1 MDNNL
6 KPVLKWAGGKR
17 QLIKYIKNDYPQK
30 FNNYFEPFIGGGAV
44 FFDLQPKKKTYIND
58 FNPEIINVYE
68 TIKNSPNEL
77 IQKLE
82 KHNKNHSKEYYYT
95 IRNLDRDEVAFS
107 HIDNISKAAR
117 TIYLNRT
124 CYNGLFRVN
133 RKGYFNTPMGRYV
146 NPLICDKD
154 NIMNVS
160 SYFNSSKINFSCGDF
175 SKILL
180 KAKEK
185 DFVYLDPP
193 YFPISETSSFTDYTK
208 IGFTKDDQI
217 RLLETCNLLND
228 KKVLFMQSNSD
239 CDFIWELYQD
249 YKIER
254 VPVKRYINSKGNER
268 TQLFELIIRNY

>member
-30 FNNYFEPFIGGGAV
+30 FNNYFEPFIGGGSV

-68 TIKNSPNEL
+68 IIKNSPNEL

-175 SKILL
+175 SKILS